1 MKQIAAL
8 LLATVSLLT
17 FTNASASDRWGW
29 SDLYAPQLLPAA
41 REDSWVPVGALGSY
55 VANGA
60 TRVKVVPLPVEAA
73 ATKAPGILS
82 AAFPQLDE
90 AIEAIRIVV
99 AEDPA
104 LSTNLKARGFGPDDV
119 VGLTH
124 GPSGEVTLFVSNQ
137 A

>member
-1 MKQIAAL
+1 MARPF
-8 LLATVSLLT
+8 TPTLT
-17 FTNASASDRWGW
+17 LCA
-29 SDLYAPQLLPAA
+29 
-41 REDSWVPVGALGSY
+41 VMMV
-55 VANGA
+55 
-60 TRVKVVPLPVEAA
+60 
-73 ATKAPGILS
+73 LS

-137 A
+137 T

>member
-17 FTNASASDRWGW
+17 FTDASAADRWGW
-29 SDLYAPQLLPAA
+29 SDLETPQLLPAA
-41 REDSWVPVGALGSY
+41 REDSWVPIGALGSY

-60 TRVKVVPLPVEAA
+60 TRVKVVPLAVEAT

-90 AIEAIRIVV
+90 ALEAIRVVV

-104 LSTNLKARGFGPDDV
+104 LSTNLKARGFDPDDV

-124 GPSGEVTLFVSNQ
+124 GPSGEVTLFVSEQ
-137 A
+137 T